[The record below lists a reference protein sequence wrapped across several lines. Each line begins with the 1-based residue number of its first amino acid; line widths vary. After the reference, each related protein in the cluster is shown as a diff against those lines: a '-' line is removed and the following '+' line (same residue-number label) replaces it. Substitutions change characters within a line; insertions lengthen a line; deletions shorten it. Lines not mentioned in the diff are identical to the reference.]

1 MIRNWGIYGRKYPP
15 QLIPAQE
22 LTHILYAFANVQ
34 QDTGNVVMSDVWA
47 DKDIHYPGDSWNDQ
61 GNNLYGCLKQI
72 YMLKKQN
79 RWVITYDQLTP
90 TNHLPLGI
98 SSYSFRLEV
107 GRTLPISTQSSSILI
122 SVPTL

>member
-1 MIRNWGIYGRKYPP
+1 LLSNWGIYGRKYPP

-34 QDTGNVVMSDVWA
+34 QDTGNVVMSDLWA

-72 YMLKKQN
+72 YLLKKQN
-79 RWVITYDQLTP
+79 R
-90 TNHLPLGI
+90 
-98 SSYSFRLEV
+98 
-107 GRTLPISTQSSSILI
+107 
-122 SVPTL
+122 